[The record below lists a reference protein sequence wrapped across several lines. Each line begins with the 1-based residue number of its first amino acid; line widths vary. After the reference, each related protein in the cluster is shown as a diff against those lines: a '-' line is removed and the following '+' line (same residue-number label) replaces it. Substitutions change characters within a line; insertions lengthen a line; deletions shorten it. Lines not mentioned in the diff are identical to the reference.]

1 MTIHPQELGAGGKA
15 LFMAGDGGAT
25 IYTVNSWGKAKKVD
39 CQNMEAGLLI
49 QLEALIAA
57 EIDRRRETG
66 DLAAMADRPADQ
78 IALMDKAQTSNR
90 KAGGWSNQAAL
101 YQEVIHR
108 IRQLERQLAAQ
119 RRPQAACRD
128 EERKALRAAM
138 EDRVNTGMG
147 CRTGTGCCAP
157 AREPARS
164 VSSGWWAARC
174 RTRARARSVGRCCS
188 AARPYCR
195 RSWCT
200 SSPWASL
207 NPTTGR
213 GTSPP

>member
-1 MTIHPQELGAGGKA
+1 
-15 LFMAGDGGAT
+15 MAGDGGAT

-147 CRTGTGCCAP
+147 CRTGTGCSASTTFAGGRSLFLP
-157 AREPARS
+157 VPLVVDRESTTVIASDHGGTEGRPPPRVVS
-164 VSSGWWAARC
+164 VM
-174 RTRARARSVGRCCS
+174 
-188 AARPYCR
+188 RPR
-195 RSWCT
+195 VQ
-200 SSPWASL
+200 
-207 NPTTGR
+207 
-213 GTSPP
+213 